1 MPLLPL
7 LIVFISTFMHASW
20 NLLARQ
26 QRGRD
31 IFLPLLLFVSGLG
44 LLPALSAEWLSEPIL
59 PQVWFYLLVTGVFQ
73 AIYYLGLLQGYKS
86 GDFTVVYPV
95 ARALPV
101 LVLAF
106 VDWGRG
112 EPPSLWGWLGM
123 VLISA
128 GCLLIPLQ
136 SWRDFSW
143 AKYANR
149 MMAWVLLA
157 ATGTVGY
164 TLVDRAAAA
173 VMRGGWDTA
182 VRYAIFEFTSTF
194 LLYWLVLKLLRYPTW
209 QLPEKVIWLQAA
221 LAGLFMFG
229 AYALVLWAY
238 QLVAHVSYV
247 VALRQFS
254 IVLGVIAGTFLFNE
268 PAPRWRIGMAM
279 LIVLGV
285 ALISLKG

>member
-1 MPLLPL
+1 
-7 LIVFISTFMHASW
+7 MHASW

-44 LLPALSAEWLSEPIL
+44 IVPVLLAERFADPIL
-59 PQVWFYLLVTGVFQ
+59 PTVWLYLLVTGCFQ

-101 LVLAF
+101 LILAF

-136 SWRDFSW
+136 SWRDLAW
-143 AKYANR
+143 ARYGNV

-157 ATGTVGY
+157 ASGTVGY
-164 TLVDRAAAA
+164 TLVDRAAAD

-209 QLPEKVIWLQAA
+209 QLPERALWLQAA

-238 QLVAHVSYV
+238 QLVTHVSYV

-254 IVLGVIAGTFLFNE
+254 IVLGVIAGTVLFQE
-268 PAPRWRIGMAM
+268 PAPRWRIGMAL
-279 LIVLGV
+279 LIVVGV
-285 ALISLKG
+285 VLISVAG

>member
-1 MPLLPL
+1 
-7 LIVFISTFMHASW
+7 MHASW

-44 LLPALSAEWLSEPIL
+44 LIPVLLAEWFSEPIL
-59 PQVWFYLLVTGVFQ
+59 PTVWLYLLVTGGFQ

-123 VLISA
+123 VLISV

-136 SWRDFSW
+136 SWRDFAW
-143 AKYANR
+143 TKYANG

-157 ATGTVGY
+157 ASGTVGY
-164 TLVDRAAAA
+164 TLVDRAAAEL
-173 VMRGGWDTA
+173 MRQGWDTA

-194 LLYWLVLKLLRYPTW
+194 LLYWLVLKLLRIPTW
-209 QLPEKVIWLQAA
+209 QLPEKTVWLQAA
-221 LAGLFMFG
+221 LAGFFMFS
-229 AYALVLWAY
+229 AYALILWAY
-238 QLVAHVSYV
+238 QLVTHVSYV

-254 IVLGVIAGTFLFNE
+254 IVLGVIAGTFLFHE
-268 PAPRWRIGMAM
+268 PAPRWRIGMAC
-279 LIVLGV
+279 LIVAGV
-285 ALISLKG
+285 VLISLKG